1 MLPLALSNSSAA
13 RCFIS
18 REKLRKASCNTQT
31 FTIIAYPHYFYL
43 LSNNISH
50 MEDSSLSSTWA
61 LLNVSPFSLVY
72 LWKLP
77 KPNTTVKELWKKDE
91 KITVFLVVS
100 LLPVKGIYEYWIWKF
115 KILVLYKKQGIFGK

>member
-1 MLPLALSNSSAA
+1 MTLHENPIQRRAQAQLMLPLALSNSSAA

-50 MEDSSLSSTWA
+50 MEDSSLSST
-61 LLNVSPFSLVY
+61 
-72 LWKLP
+72 
-77 KPNTTVKELWKKDE
+77 
-91 KITVFLVVS
+91 
-100 LLPVKGIYEYWIWKF
+100 
-115 KILVLYKKQGIFGK
+115 